1 MINITISGDFAPN
14 NLLLDSVSKL
24 NNNYFDKLKP
34 LLQGSDLNIAN
45 LEAPVIEKPSPS
57 AKYGPSL
64 STENRAIDLLKKGN
78 FQLVTLANNHIMD
91 HGSQGLFSTLEKI
104 KIQNIQYL
112 GAGKNVEEANKPFIY
127 KKNGMLIGIL
137 NFAENEFSNTID
149 ENPGAA
155 ALDLI
160 DNSNAIKNLKN
171 EVDFVIV
178 IIHGGAELHEY
189 PSPRFKKTLRFMA
202 EQGSDLVVGHH
213 THRYNGYEVY
223 KEVPIFYG
231 LGNFIFPS
239 QTLNDKKWSLGVLL
253 NLQIKFDKSVQ
264 FETIPFLQNFKNFS
278 IKVLEGDELAK
289 FRKDE
294 MEMNDIILNEKAL
307 SEKYELFFKNVEN
320 QYLHYLQPYTSK
332 YLHKLYSM
340 GVLPSFLQSKAKKL
354 LYLNLIRCEAHRDII
369 LKVLK

>member
-1 MINITISGDFAPN
+1 
-14 NLLLDSVSKL
+14 
-24 NNNYFDKLKP
+24 
-34 LLQGSDLNIAN
+34 
-45 LEAPVIEKPSPS
+45 
-57 AKYGPSL
+57 
-64 STENRAIDLLKKGN
+64 
-78 FQLVTLANNHIMD
+78 
-91 HGSQGLFSTLEKI
+91 
-104 KIQNIQYL
+104 
-112 GAGKNVEEANKPFIY
+112 
-127 KKNGMLIGIL
+127 MLIGIL

-149 ENPGAA
+149 EKPGAA

-160 DNSNAIKNLKN
+160 DNSNAIKNLKE
-171 EVDFVIV
+171 EVDFIIV

-202 EQGSDLVVGHH
+202 EQGADLVVGHH

-231 LGNFIFPS
+231 LGNFVFPS

-253 NLQIKFDKSVQ
+253 NIQIKFDKSVQ
-264 FETIPFLQNFKNFS
+264 FEIIPFLQNFKNFS

-294 MEMNDIILNEKAL
+294 MEINDIILNEKEL
-307 SEKYELFFKNVEN
+307 SEKYDLFFKNVEN

-369 LKVLK
+369 LKILK